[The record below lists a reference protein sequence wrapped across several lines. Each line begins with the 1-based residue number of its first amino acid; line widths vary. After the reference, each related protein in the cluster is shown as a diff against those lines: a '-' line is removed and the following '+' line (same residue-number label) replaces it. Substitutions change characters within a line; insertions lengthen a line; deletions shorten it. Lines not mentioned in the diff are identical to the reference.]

1 MFRAAPIALA
11 CVASLVPPLPAVGQ
25 SPGEVDRALAVAGG
39 RSLAPWKGPLKA
51 PPSRW
56 AVLIDRARDAPE
68 LRGLLFAM
76 AGEVTKTLRC
86 DPRNY
91 RRAVAMEDILPAMRD
106 SSIGRAGRNGLT
118 YALAMSD
125 CAQADFLRRDGVQLA
140 IAAAY
145 LQNEDLVAKCIEIL
159 KEVDRWRPL
168 QRPGWT
174 LYEDSRRMPDG
185 GDGVFLATSWGI
197 GGIVDMLAVLGDRVP
212 ADLRESLRSLLREE
226 VRTIVRDWADRRPW
240 YVGSRAVS
248 SNQWAEPN
256 VALVRACLFLGE
268 DGLRDAY
275 ELGAENLAATLRA
288 SGEDGAFLEGVG
300 YAQMTMGSVCDAV
313 AEMAGAG
320 DSRLSSLPFMKE
332 FWKWLVHMHMPGR
345 RLVNCFDSKI
355 SELPEW
361 AVKTPLS
368 ALVSAAL
375 ASGDRDALSTL
386 RALFPEGNA
395 TPSGLAYADAITAFR
410 KGSRV
415 KLPTYAHFPTERVV
429 TWRTAFEAPSDPQS
443 AFAVWVRGGSVAE
456 RSHAHRDQGQVS
468 VYSGDRIV
476 LMECGSPDYAD
487 PDYDRVYAEAAGHSI
502 MQLGEVRPR
511 GTPVDAPLTVRRLDP
526 SGGAVDVDSTRAYT
540 GARRCS
546 RSVEWTKAGMVTIDD
561 RAELLAPAPAGA
573 EWYRFHVGT
582 VEPLS
587 IEGSDRE
594 WTVSWDGARMR
605 VTSPTSL
612 RLEQVEWQD
621 RTWVNRRHRALQ
633 VRAAG
638 AQSTLELRSEL
649 RVGPE
654 KGG

>member
-1 MFRAAPIALA
+1 MPQQD
-11 CVASLVPPLPAVGQ
+11 PA
-25 SPGEVDRALAVAGG
+25 EIDRALAVVGG
-39 RSLAPWKGPLKA
+39 RSLPGWDGRLKA
-51 PPSRW
+51 PNSRW
-56 AVLIDRARDAPE
+56 SALIDRARDVPE
-68 LRGLLFAM
+68 LRGLLFGM
-76 AGEVTKTLRC
+76 AGEVTATLRC

-91 RRAVAMEDILPAMRD
+91 RRATDMDGILPAMRD

-145 LQNEDLVAKCIEIL
+145 LQRADLLDKCVEIL
-159 KEVDRWRPL
+159 REVVKWRPL

-174 LYEDSRRMPDG
+174 LYEDTRSMPPG

-197 GGIVDMLAVLGDRVP
+197 GGIVDMLSILGDRVP
-212 ADLRESLRSLLREE
+212 ADLRASLRDLLRDE

-268 DGLRDAY
+268 DGLRGAY
-275 ELGAENLAATLRA
+275 ELGAENLAATLKA

-313 AEMAGAG
+313 AEMRRAG
-320 DSRLSSLPFMKE
+320 DGRLSSLPFMKE

-375 ASGDRDALSTL
+375 ASGDRDAIPTL

-395 TPSGLAYADAITAFR
+395 TPSGLSYADAISGIR
-410 KGSRV
+410 NGGRV
-415 KLPTYAHFPTERVV
+415 KLPTFAHFPTERVV
-429 TWRTAFEAPSDPQS
+429 TWRTAFEPPSATQA
-443 AFAVWVRGGSVAE
+443 AFAIWVRGGSSAE

-468 VYSGDRIV
+468 VYSGDRII

-511 GTPVDAPLTVRRLDP
+511 GTPVDAPLAVRRLDA
-526 SGGAVDVDSTRAYT
+526 SGGAVDVDSTRAYL
-540 GARRCS
+540 GARRCT
-546 RSVEWTKAGMVTIDD
+546 RSVEWSRGGSVTIAD
-561 RAELLAPAPAGA
+561 RAELLAPAPDGA

-582 VEPLS
+582 VEPLA
-587 IEGSDRE
+587 IEGSDRQ
-594 WTVSWDGARMR
+594 WTVTWDAARMR
-605 VTSPTSL
+605 ISSPVPL
-612 RLEQVEWQD
+612 RIEQVEWQD
-621 RTWVNRRHRALQ
+621 RTWAARRHRALQ
-633 VRAAG
+633 VRAVG
-638 AQSTLELRSEL
+638 AQSSLELKTEL
-649 RVGPE
+649 RIEPRN
-654 KGG
+654 GG